1 MCGEGLTE
9 SMLVGLKFSGLL
21 WSLMPF
27 SRDWNFLEKH
37 PFSPLWRKGCRL
49 FAAPSELLA

>member
-1 MCGEGLTE
+1 
-9 SMLVGLKFSGLL
+9 MLVGLKFSGLL